1 MKAIKHLLWMLIALS
16 MSISFAS
23 CGDDDEDEPQP
34 QGGIVGS
41 WVSNNHYYGGS
52 DTYTFRDNGTYSW
65 SYSGSADWFDPESG
79 TYTFNGATL
88 TTSSS
93 HGITRVYVIVGINE
107 TSFVMMDEDGDK
119 YTYYKK

>member
-1 MKAIKHLLWMLIALS
+1 MKAIKRLLWMLIALS
-16 MSISFAS
+16 MSASFAA
-23 CGDDDEDEPQP
+23 CGDDDEDEPQ
-34 QGGIVGS
+34 GAGIVGS
-41 WVSNNHYYGGS
+41 WVCNNHYYGGS

-88 TTSSS
+88 TTSSNQD
-93 HGITRVYVIVGINE
+93 ITKVYVIVGINE
-107 TSFVMMDEDGDK
+107 SSFEMMDEDGDK